1 MHRTGCDVF
10 FGSRSTV
17 TWSCKPSV
25 ISLFSSHIVMH
36 AQFHFTVQ
44 QSHSLAS
51 AGSFHCSAVTKSCKH
66 GENSLFSSDTVLQVQ
81 RLSFHCVLKRS
92 HGLASAASF
101 HCSFKRHVPTPRYDT
116 RSYTHTP
123 PPPHTH
129 KHTHTHTNIPR
140 YDSRSQTNGLRH
152 YTLAHTR
159 THTRTHAIAR
169 AHIHA
174 RTHAH
179 TPNNTHL
186 QQLLL
191 LSLQRPGVL
200 R

>member
-116 RSYTHTP
+116 RS
-123 PPPHTH
+123 
-129 KHTHTHTNIPR
+129 
-140 YDSRSQTNGLRH
+140 QTNGLRH